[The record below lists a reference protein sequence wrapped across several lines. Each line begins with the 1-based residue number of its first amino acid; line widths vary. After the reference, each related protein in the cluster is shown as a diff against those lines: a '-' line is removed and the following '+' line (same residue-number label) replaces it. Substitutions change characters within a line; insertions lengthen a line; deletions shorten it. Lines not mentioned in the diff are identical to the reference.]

1 LIQSISLKASAAQ
14 HCLQSK
20 VALAAACPAVD
31 AGIIAYVSLVS
42 FETGEAEII
51 LIAVEAALLAE
62 VVDLWEVDIVL
73 DVEGLQLDLA
83 AVFAGQQVAQSAVE
97 AELRGGA
104 DDAVRNQA
112 GGAGRGLGQGR

>member
-1 LIQSISLKASAAQ
+1 MKASAAQ

-20 VALAAACPAVD
+20 IALAAACPAVD
-31 AGIIAYVSLVS
+31 AGIIAYISLVP
-42 FETGEAEII
+42 FEAEII

-83 AVFAGQQVAQSAVE
+83 AVVAGQQVAQSAVE